1 LSSKQ
6 INVRQ
11 DMSITSDRNKSPTV
25 SIVIPLYNK
34 AKYIERAICSVL
46 SQTYVPMEIIVV
58 DDGST
63 DNGPEKVLDLNNPK
77 IILIRQEN
85 RGPGAARNAGLAIA
99 KGKYIAFLDADDEW
113 YPSFLKAGI
122 SFLENNEDGITV
134 VTAGYY
140 KYPTMKTNSEG
151 LRNLKGVYEVTPN
164 SDVNEI
170 NKIEGLTSLCFTIMR
185 TDVARKL
192 GGYYDKSKCL
202 RGEDTH
208 FFLKLL
214 FNEKLGIIPEPHG
227 LYHKEASE
235 LDGCGYKTIPPLEPF
250 LSDPRDIIAS
260 CPPAKRQVLKRFL
273 ALRALK
279 RAVMYT
285 KLGQKKIAVEL
296 LDRFCSSGYPHTKQL
311 FMARLLT
318 KLAPVLPSVR
328 RAWRYA
334 KTFGR

>member
-1 LSSKQ
+1 MYKDASSNNL
-6 INVRQ
+6 IA
-11 DMSITSDRNKSPTV
+11 PTV
-25 SIVIPLYNK
+25 SVVIPLYNK
-34 AKYIERAICSVL
+34 SKYIERAISSIL
-46 SQTYVPMEIIVV
+46 AQTFPPLEIIVV

-63 DNGPEKVLDLNNPK
+63 DDGPEKVRKFKDPK
-77 IILIRQEN
+77 IALIQQEN
-85 RGPGAARNAGLAIA
+85 KGPGAARNAGLAIA
-99 KGKYIAFLDADDEW
+99 RGKYVAFLDADDEW

-122 SFLENNEDGITV
+122 LCLENNEDGITV
-134 VTAGYY
+134 VSTSYY
-140 KYPTMKTNSEG
+140 EYPDMRTNSEG
-151 LRNLKGVYEVTPN
+151 LMNLKGVFEVTPD
-164 SDVNEI
+164 SDIKIVNA
-170 NKIEGLTSLCFTIMR
+170 IEGFTHLCFTIMR
-185 TDVARKL
+185 TNVARKL

-202 RGEDTH
+202 RGEDTY

-214 FNEKLGIIPEPHG
+214 FNEKIRIMPEPYG

-235 LDGCGYKTIPPLEPF
+235 LDGCGSKTIPALEPF
-250 LSDPRDIIAS
+250 LSDPHDIIAS

-296 LDRFCSSGYPHTKQL
+296 LDRFCSSGSPYTKEL
-311 FMARLLT
+311 VMARLLT

-334 KTFGR
+334 KTIGR

>member
-1 LSSKQ
+1 MNTLLDDV
-6 INVRQ
+6 NG
-11 DMSITSDRNKSPTV
+11 PTV
-25 SIVIPLYNK
+25 SVVIPLYNK
-34 AKYIERAICSVL
+34 GKYIERAISSVL
-46 SQTYVPMEIIVV
+46 AQSFPPLEVIVV

-63 DNGPEKVLDLNNPK
+63 DDGPEKVLKLKNPK
-77 IILIRQEN
+77 IALIQQEN
-85 RGPGAARNAGLAIA
+85 KGPGAARNAGLAIA

-122 SFLENNEDGITV
+122 SFLENNEDGVTV
-134 VTAGYY
+134 VTAGYNE
-140 KYPTMKTNSEG
+140 YPTMKTKSEG
-151 LRNLKGVYEVTPN
+151 LRNLKGVYEVTPD
-164 SDVNEI
+164 SDANEI
-170 NKIEGLTSLCFTIMR
+170 NKIEGLTSLCFTIIK

-202 RGEDTH
+202 RGEDTY

-235 LDGCGYKTIPPLEPF
+235 LHGCGYKTIPALEPF

-296 LDRFCSSGYPHTKQL
+296 LDRFCSSGSPYTKQL
-311 FMARLLT
+311 FKVRLLT